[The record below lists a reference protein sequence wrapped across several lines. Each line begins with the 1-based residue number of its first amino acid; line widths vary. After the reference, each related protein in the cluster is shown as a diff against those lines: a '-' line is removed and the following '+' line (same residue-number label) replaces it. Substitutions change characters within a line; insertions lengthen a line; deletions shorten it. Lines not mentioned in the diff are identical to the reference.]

1 LDIYDKLVEVISW
14 LLRKVYLF
22 SQLTNIQ
29 VYFRSGDWE
38 AVLIVL
44 HKIDECSK
52 EINLFRGVNLDE
64 VSNLKQKLWMTTK
77 RVQCY
82 RFLNRASDSKKQ
94 VEELKNIVD
103 RREEL
108 WTGRDRS
115 NELHQNLRSMVEHS
129 LAESADSEKV
139 VRAGNFVFRLQ
150 SITEEEAADGRSSE
164 ASIQAEYHERALE
177 SVNSTLHTEESGS
190 QSSHL
195 TTGEETSEWDLN
207 NSRAHDRD
215 ADDLYLITNPWMRPI
230 MELMDSSGGT
240 PVAMYYEFQIPPGRI
255 GGQFFYQSRAF
266 MIEAFLRTT
275 GVLDPSMGRLP
286 ADRSVLLTAT

>member
-1 LDIYDKLVEVISW
+1 
-14 LLRKVYLF
+14 
-22 SQLTNIQ
+22 
-29 VYFRSGDWE
+29 
-38 AVLIVL
+38 
-44 HKIDECSK
+44 
-52 EINLFRGVNLDE
+52 
-64 VSNLKQKLWMTTK
+64 MTTK

-82 RFLNRASDSKKQ
+82 RYLNRVSDSKKQ

-115 NELHQNLRSMVEHS
+115 NELYQNLRSMVEHS

-150 SITEEEAADGRSSE
+150 NITEEEATDGRSSE
-164 ASIQAEYHERALE
+164 ASIQAENRERPLE
-177 SVNSTLHTEESGS
+177 SDHSTPHTEESGS
-190 QSSHL
+190 QSTHL
-195 TTGEETSEWDLN
+195 TTGEETSEGDVN
-207 NSRAHDRD
+207 NSRVHDSN

-240 PVAMYYEFQIPPGRI
+240 PVAMYCEFQIPPGRI
-255 GGQFFYQSRAF
+255 GGQFLYQSRAF
-266 MIEAFLRTT
+266 MIEAFLRTV
-275 GVLDPSMGRLP
+275 GVLDPSMERLP